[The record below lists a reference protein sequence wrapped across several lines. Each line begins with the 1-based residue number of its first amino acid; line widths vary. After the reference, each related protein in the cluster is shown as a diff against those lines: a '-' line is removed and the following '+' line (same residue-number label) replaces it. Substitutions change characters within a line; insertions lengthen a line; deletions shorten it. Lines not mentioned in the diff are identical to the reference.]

1 MDRPRRTPKR
11 KALENIDAPDV
22 PHHQLLEKACSPL
35 TSQEIEE
42 WEGWIELESEPV
54 RVCKITQRPPSS
66 SLPLQ
71 AFFNII
77 LRDLG
82 VKHVKTQELFTIDQA
97 SLDALPK
104 PVFGLIFLFQYGPGY
119 EEDEQPTNTESEIW
133 FANQARFHPFL
144 LSHSCFTKSTTNSQV
159 QTTNNACATVALL
172 NIVMNADN
180 LDLGERLQSFKEST
194 KDLCTA
200 LRGHSISS
208 NKFIRKIHNS
218 FTRRMDQLNADLC
231 LENDVSDS
239 MKKTMSRKAGKQKRK
254 SNKTSLEEYG
264 YHFIAYVPSGG
275 FVWELDGLR
284 SNPLKLGPLESQDWT
299 TIARP
304 QIEARMLQNEDS
316 QLSFNLLAVCR
327 GPLLQHSR
335 TIATMLAALDYIRSR
350 MTDSEAFSELI
361 SGEEPVLDM
370 DDQAQLAEF
379 NLTHSDIQNAEIP
392 PQLLAAAARSDW
404 EAPDVYQL
412 YQRFCAEARAAVRE
426 FRAELIVMGEDERRV
441 TGRRRDYGSALH
453 SWVQKLAEKGVL
465 EDIIK
470 MT

>member
-1 MDRPRRTPKR
+1 MDRPRRNPKR

-42 WEGWIELESEPV
+42 WEGWIELESEP
-54 RVCKITQRPPSS
+54 
-66 SLPLQ
+66 

-97 SLDALPK
+97 SLDALP
-104 PVFGLIFLFQYGPGY
+104 
-119 EEDEQPTNTESEIW
+119 W
-133 FANQARFHPFL
+133 
-144 LSHSCFTKSTTNSQV
+144 
-159 QTTNNACATVALL
+159 TTNNACATVALL

-239 MKKTMSRKAGKQKRK
+239 MKKKMSRKAGKQKRN

-284 SNPLKLGPLESQDWT
+284 SNPLKLGE
-299 TIARP
+299 TIHPDAM
-304 QIEARMLQNEDS
+304 AT
-316 QLSFNLLAVCR
+316 NLV
-327 GPLLQHSR
+327 
-335 TIATMLAALDYIRSR
+335 
-350 MTDSEAFSELI
+350 
-361 SGEEPVLDM
+361 
-370 DDQAQLAEF
+370 
-379 NLTHSDIQNAEIP
+379 
-392 PQLLAAAARSDW
+392 
-404 EAPDVYQL
+404 
-412 YQRFCAEARAAVRE
+412 
-426 FRAELIVMGEDERRV
+426 
-441 TGRRRDYGSALH
+441 
-453 SWVQKLAEKGVL
+453 
-465 EDIIK
+465 
-470 MT
+470 

>member
-1 MDRPRRTPKR
+1 
-11 KALENIDAPDV
+11 
-22 PHHQLLEKACSPL
+22 
-35 TSQEIEE
+35 
-42 WEGWIELESEPV
+42 
-54 RVCKITQRPPSS
+54 
-66 SLPLQ
+66 
-71 AFFNII
+71 
-77 LRDLG
+77 
-82 VKHVKTQELFTIDQA
+82 
-97 SLDALPK
+97 
-104 PVFGLIFLFQYGPGY
+104 
-119 EEDEQPTNTESEIW
+119 
-133 FANQARFHPFL
+133 
-144 LSHSCFTKSTTNSQV
+144 
-159 QTTNNACATVALL
+159 
-172 NIVMNADN
+172 MNADN

-239 MKKTMSRKAGKQKRK
+239 MKKKMSRKAGKQKRK

-350 MTDSEAFSELI
+350 MTDSEAFSEFI

-392 PQLLAAAARSDW
+392 PQLLAAATRSDW
-404 EAPDVYQL
+404 ETPDVYQL
-412 YQRFCAEARAAVRE
+412 YQRFCAEARAAMRE
-426 FRAELIVMGEDERRV
+426 FRAELIVMDEDERRV

>member
-1 MDRPRRTPKR
+1 MDRPRRNPKR
-11 KALENIDAPDV
+11 KALENIDSPDV
-22 PHHQLLEKACSPL
+22 PPRELLEEACSPL

-42 WEGWIELESEPV
+42 WEGWIELESEP
-54 RVCKITQRPPSS
+54 
-66 SLPLQ
+66 

-82 VKHVKTQELFTIDQA
+82 VKHVKIQELFTVDQA

-119 EEDEQPTNTESEIW
+119 EEDEQPTTTESEIW
-133 FANQARFHPFL
+133 FAN
-144 LSHSCFTKSTTNSQV
+144 

-180 LDLGERLQSFKEST
+180 LDLGEKLKSFKEST

-208 NKFIRKIHNS
+208 NKFIRKVHNS

-239 MKKTMSRKAGKQKRK
+239 KKKAVSRKAGKQKRK
-254 SNKTSLEEYG
+254 SNKASLEEYG

-275 FVWELDGLR
+275 YVWELDGLR
-284 SNPLKLGPLESQDWT
+284 RNPLKLGKTIHPDVMAMKSNCQRALPIGPQESQDWT

-327 GPLLQHSR
+327 SPLLQHNR

-350 MTDSEAFSELI
+350 MADSAAFSELI

-370 DDQAQLAEF
+370 DNQAQLAEF

-404 EAPDVYQL
+404 EVPDAYQL
-412 YQRFCAEARAAVRE
+412 YQRFCAEARAAVGE
-426 FRAELIVMGEDERRV
+426 FRAELIVMEEDERRV

-453 SWVQKLAEKGVL
+453 CWVQKLAEKGVL

>member
-1 MDRPRRTPKR
+1 MDRPRRNPKR

-54 RVCKITQRPPSS
+54 RVCKITQRPPSP
-66 SLPLQ
+66 SLLLQ

-97 SLDALPK
+97 SLDALP
-104 PVFGLIFLFQYGPGY
+104 
-119 EEDEQPTNTESEIW
+119 W
-133 FANQARFHPFL
+133 
-144 LSHSCFTKSTTNSQV
+144 
-159 QTTNNACATVALL
+159 TTNNACATVALL

-239 MKKTMSRKAGKQKRK
+239 MKKKMSRKAGKQKRN

-350 MTDSEAFSELI
+350 MTDSEAFSEFI

-392 PQLLAAAARSDW
+392 PQLLAAATRSDW

-412 YQRFCAEARAAVRE
+412 YQRFCAEARAAMRE
-426 FRAELIVMGEDERRV
+426 FRAELIVMDEDERRV